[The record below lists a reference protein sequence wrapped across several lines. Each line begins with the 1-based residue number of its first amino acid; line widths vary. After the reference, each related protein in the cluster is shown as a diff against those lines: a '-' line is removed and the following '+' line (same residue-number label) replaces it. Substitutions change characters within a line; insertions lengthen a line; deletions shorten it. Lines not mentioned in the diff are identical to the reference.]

1 MLNIYCWRELEMD
14 KSLGKSLALSA
25 YRLSEPFCQVYK
37 TRKQQF
43 TTERF
48 GALLLWLMLMRG
60 RGE

>member
-1 MLNIYCWRELEMD
+1 MD